1 MRLNHFSG
9 KLLAAS
15 SVSGDATR
23 VRTAAGDRPALTP
36 ATQRFA
42 LAVTAAFTVVNL
54 WTVFRHV
61 MWRDEWQPLVWTR
74 YTANWS
80 EFYEAIRYMMCI
92 GFWSF
97 CWLIE
102 QLGLGDGFFKLVHVL
117 ITAAGMYILCRY
129 APFTKLQKVLF
140 VFGYYPLY
148 EYGTILRN
156 YSSVMTLCIACTAL
170 LASRVLRPLAFG
182 ATAAVLT
189 QASTFGIFWT
199 FVLGTT
205 YLFELRRR
213 GALCLAFFTQP
224 RVLAGVALALA
235 SLAFAAAFIVLP
247 DWALEAMLG
256 RPPRADSRW
265 VRLWESLPFAARG
278 WIPVPLFGMRDT
290 QFLDPWPW
298 LLILL
303 GLGMAGV
310 IVATLSKS
318 PTGLV
323 LFGLGTLMFGA
334 FFCNSPWPAMRYQ
347 GNWFLLLILSSW
359 VAESLGSEGWS
370 LFGGNRV
377 VSWLREHRSPMLT
390 GLLVV
395 HVMVAA
401 LFIAQEQVVPF
412 SGSLEA
418 VNLIRQNEPPD
429 VLVIGDP
436 DYPMESIAGYL
447 GRPVYIASR
456 RELGAFVKIERGRR
470 GAPLS
475 PAELSEV
482 IAERLAAEKR
492 DVVLVT
498 SYPVQVPPEVGTLL
512 GQTRSITDEQF
523 FVFRIRYRRP
533 QSE

>member
-1 MRLNHFSG
+1 MP
-9 KLLAAS
+9 
-15 SVSGDATR
+15 ATAPS
-23 VRTAAGDRPALTP
+23 AAGDRPEGNLGM
-36 ATQRFA
+36 QRFA
-42 LAVTAAFTVVNL
+42 LAVTAAFTAVNL

-80 EFYEAIRYMMCI
+80 EFYEAIRYMMCV

-323 LFGLGTLMFGA
+323 LFGLGSLMFGA

-370 LFGGNRV
+370 LFGENRV

>member
-1 MRLNHFSG
+1 M
-9 KLLAAS
+9 AATAPTAAARS
-15 SVSGDATR
+15 PESVAATR
-23 VRTAAGDRPALTP
+23 
-36 ATQRFA
+36 QFA
-42 LAVTAAFTVVNL
+42 IAVTAAFTAVNL

-80 EFYEAIRYMMCI
+80 EFYETIRYMMCV
-92 GFWSF
+92 GFWTF

-102 QLGLGDGFFKLVHVL
+102 QLGLGDWFFKLVHVA
-117 ITAAGMYILCRY
+117 ITAAGMYVLCRY
-129 APFTKLQKVLF
+129 APFTRLQKVLF

-156 YSSVMTLCIACTAL
+156 YSTVMTLCLACTAI
-170 LASRVLRPLAFG
+170 LASRSLRPLAFG
-182 ATAAVLT
+182 ATTALLS

-199 FVLGTT
+199 LVLGTT

-213 GALCLAFFTQP
+213 GALCLDFFRQP
-224 RVLAGVALALA
+224 RTLAGVGLAMA
-235 SLAFAAAFIVLP
+235 SLAFAAAYISLP

-256 RPPRADSRW
+256 RPPRADSHW

-278 WIPVPLFGMRDT
+278 WIPVPLFGMRDS

-303 GLGMAGV
+303 GLAMAVV
-310 IVATLSKS
+310 IVATLSES
-318 PTGLV
+318 PTGLT

-347 GNWFLLLILSSW
+347 GNWFLLLILASW
-359 VAESLGSEGWS
+359 VAESLPGEGWC
-370 LFGGNRV
+370 LFGRNRV
-377 VSWLREHRSPMLT
+377 AAWLREHRSPMLT

-395 HVMVAA
+395 HVVVAA

-418 VNLIRQNEPPD
+418 VNLIRRNEPPD

-475 PAELSEV
+475 PEELSAV
-482 IAERLAAEKR
+482 ISERLAAEKR